1 MIGRRRVVY
10 VVIHMAV
17 VGGQSLRVVEAV
29 YSRRVG
35 IVGLLVHHWVL
46 ILHIIDEVMLSCD
59 SI

>member
-1 MIGRRRVVY
+1 M
-10 VVIHMAV
+10 VIHMAV
-17 VGGQSLRVVEAV
+17 VGGQSLRVVETV

-46 ILHIIDEVMLSCD
+46 ILHSISEVVLSCD